1 MRKACTSGP
10 MSIARRGS
18 GPRDTAGRSCY
29 RGRPRPLVEAALPAG
44 VPLRTLGEHRLKD
57 LKPERLWDVAIAGL
71 RSDFPPIRSLDARP
85 NNLPTQLTAFVGR
98 ERELDEARELLL
110 RSRLLTLT
118 GPGGTGKTRLS
129 LQLAGS
135 VMEAFPGG
143 IWFVPLANVA
153 DPSLVLAT
161 IAHAV
166 GIPETP
172 GRRPLDALADALAGK
187 AVLLVLDNLEQLVDA
202 AADIADLLRA
212 LPQLTI
218 VGSSRAVLRIS
229 GEQEYAVGGP
239 GRATRPV
246 APEPAGA

>member
-1 MRKACTSGP
+1 MLSGT
-10 MSIARRGS
+10 
-18 GPRDTAGRSCY
+18 TASA
-29 RGRPRPLVEAALPAG
+29 VEAALPAG
-44 VPLRTLGEHRLKD
+44 VSLRALGEHRLKD

-143 IWFVPLANVA
+143 IWFVPLANVT

-172 GRRPLDALADALAGK
+172 GRRPLDALADAARGEGRPPRARQPRAAGRCGRRHRGP
-187 AVLLVLDNLEQLVDA
+187 AADA
-202 AADIADLLRA
+202 APAHHRRLEPGRA
-212 LPQLTI
+212 AHL
-218 VGSSRAVLRIS
+218 GRAGIR
-229 GEQEYAVGGP
+229 GRRA